1 MHNVGK
7 FHQIIADFYTHLSQK
22 LSENSGAA
30 MTWAFV
36 RFHNFYQVL
45 TGYHILSQ
53 ILQYCQ
59 GFTIYRRGRKGRMKV
74 QEIQEGQVRLS
85 VDVMLRLGTRWWPP
99 ICGSV
104 LFKQLPRSYVPTFW
118 RKKKEIGP
126 KQPIH
131 PSAVIWRNHWES
143 QWSIQRSSTRA
154 TN

>member
-22 LSENSGAA
+22 LSGNSWAA
-30 MTWAFV
+30 RTWAI
-36 RFHNFYQVL
+36 VL
-45 TGYHILSQ
+45 EFTIFTEFWQDISQ

-143 QWSIQRSSTRA
+143 QWSIQRSFTRA